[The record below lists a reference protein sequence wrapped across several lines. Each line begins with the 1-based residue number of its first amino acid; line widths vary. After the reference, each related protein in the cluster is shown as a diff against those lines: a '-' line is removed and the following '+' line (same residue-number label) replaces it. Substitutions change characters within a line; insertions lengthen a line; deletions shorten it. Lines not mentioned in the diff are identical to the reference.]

1 MSSNIKST
9 NTLFTLTLT
18 MIPPYSMP
26 EGGKTGG
33 TPAPGGSK
41 EDPKQS
47 GHKDDKPK
55 EGGKR
60 SYLYWGVGRRDRS
73 HDRIW
78 LLWGKEYV
86 LNMVALGKSSSD
98 MVAFGNTFIGSQ

>member
-1 MSSNIKST
+1 
-9 NTLFTLTLT
+9 
-18 MIPPYSMP
+18 MP

-60 SYLYWGVGRRDRS
+60 SYLCWGVGRRDRS
-73 HDRIW
+73 HGKIW
-78 LLWGKEYV
+78 LLWGKIYRIW
-86 LNMVALGKSSSD
+86 LIWGKVHRIWLLSAIILSD
-98 MVAFGNTFIGSQ
+98 HSKEL